1 MIKPTI
7 ISIVETTSH
16 NHITYICPTNN
27 NRHLLFC
34 AFGKSV
40 INRKKK
46 FILKL
51 KTALGLLTLVSSH
64 WEDLEIKCFGKTLD
78 QNY

>member
-7 ISIVETTSH
+7 ISIIETTSH

-27 NRHLLFC
+27 KRHLLFC

-46 FILKL
+46 NYS
-51 KTALGLLTLVSSH
+51 KTKNCTGFANACFVTLGGS
-64 WEDLEIKCFGKTLD
+64 
-78 QNY
+78 